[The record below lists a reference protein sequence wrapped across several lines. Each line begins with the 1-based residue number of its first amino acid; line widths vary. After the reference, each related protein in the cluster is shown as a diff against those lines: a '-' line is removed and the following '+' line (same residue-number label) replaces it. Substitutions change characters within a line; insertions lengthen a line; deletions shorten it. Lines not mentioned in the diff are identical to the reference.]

1 MERLIYYVLQT
12 TRGWNSLILD
22 SRLIGWYFNN
32 KRHACPLP
40 LHWAFSFFPESQW
53 GWWLTSLSP
62 YCLHASGLPSLSFV
76 EDSASEYSV
85 LLMVMDQGLWRVTPE
100 IFYSLL
106 LTLGKLGKYW
116 EFGRKYKILS
126 YLVLSE
132 PSIRQAWKELNS
144 AHYERLSTPHLTTPS
159 LLYPVSEM
167 ADS

>member
-12 TRGWNSLILD
+12 TRGWNSLILH

-40 LHWAFSFFPESQW
+40 LHWDFFFPESQW
-53 GWWLTSLSP
+53 GWWLTCLSP
-62 YCLHASGLPSLSFV
+62 YSLHASGLPSLSYV

-85 LLMVMDQGLWRVTPE
+85 LLMLTDQGLWRVTPE

-106 LTLGKLGKYW
+106 LTSGKLGKYW

-126 YLVLSE
+126 YLELFGTFHKTSME
-132 PSIRQAWKELNS
+132 RASFSTLWKTQHPPTSPLP
-144 AHYERLSTPHLTTPS
+144 L
-159 LLYPVSEM
+159 VSGFR
-167 ADS
+167 DGR